1 MPEPASSIPAVD
13 KHFGVTADL
22 SSGRIRQF
30 RDTDTTGVIR
40 LRLAKSPG
48 IGSRSSRLI
57 IIGVK
62 PAGVYNLV
70 MPVAYDFCSTQFD
83 DAVRRR
89 AAMPSPRRL
98 RPGFLSSIA
107 TPAVSMCW
115 SAAMAEDSRS
125 TGYRAPRPERITKSS
140 AN

>member
-1 MPEPASSIPAVD
+1 MSEPGLSIP
-13 KHFGVTADL
+13 ADL

-30 RDTDTTGVIR
+30 RDADTTGVIR

-62 PAGVYNLV
+62 SAGVYNLV

-83 DAVRRR
+83 DAVRAAGRNAFAETLAAGLPVFYIDAGGLNVLERGDGRR
-89 AAMPSPRRL
+89 FEIHWLPGAPSGENYEIIRELTAHAA
-98 RPGFLSSIA
+98 
-107 TPAVSMCW
+107 
-115 SAAMAEDSRS
+115 
-125 TGYRAPRPERITKSS
+125 
-140 AN
+140 